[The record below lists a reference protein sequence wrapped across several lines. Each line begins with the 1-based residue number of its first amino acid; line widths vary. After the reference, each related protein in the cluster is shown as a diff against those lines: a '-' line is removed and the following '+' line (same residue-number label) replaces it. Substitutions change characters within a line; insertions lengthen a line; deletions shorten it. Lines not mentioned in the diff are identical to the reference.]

1 MANTIKIRRSS
12 VQGKSPSTSD
22 ILLGELAVN
31 TYDGKLFMKKSTSG
45 SETGAGTSI
54 VEIGAATGS
63 GGPITETKQTISE
76 DLTLTTG
83 YNGMSVGPVEIAAG
97 YAVTVPASASWVVL

>member
-1 MANTIKIRRSS
+1 MPQVVKHIRSAVAGKI
-12 VQGKSPSTSD
+12 PTTS
-22 ILLGELAVN
+22 ELALGCLALN
-31 TYDGKLFMKKSTSG
+31 TYDGKLFLKKSTSG
-45 SETGAGTSI
+45 NETGAGVSI

-63 GGPITETKQTISE
+63 GGPITETKQTISQ

-97 YAVTVPASASWVVL
+97 YAVTVPANATWVVL